1 MRRLQSFLPGVL
13 KEVFDALRKKADTM
27 EEAEYECVLFLD
39 EMEIAEGIEHEQSQ
53 DCFLG
58 SVTYPPR
65 DDAPNCALV
74 FTQGGLT
81 TR

>member
-1 MRRLQSFLPGVL
+1 M
-13 KEVFDALRKKADTM
+13 
-27 EEAEYECVLFLD
+27 CVLFLD

>member
-1 MRRLQSFLPGVL
+1 MPSEKRLIPWKRQN
-13 KEVFDALRKKADTM
+13 M
-27 EEAEYECVLFLD
+27 CVLFLD